1 MIPETETRIE
11 RRIVLEIAAEHVPA
25 VAELIEEHAAAVEA
39 CRMAAGAF
47 AGVRFNIEADPL
59 AAGAQASRG
68 DLERAISAVQG
79 IADRYA

>member
-47 AGVRFNIEADPL
+47 AGVSFNIDADPL
-59 AAGAQASRG
+59 AVGAQASRG
-68 DLERAISAVQG
+68 ELERAISALRG
-79 IADRYA
+79 IAERYA

>member
-59 AAGAQASRG
+59 AAGAQASRS
-68 DLERAISAVQG
+68 DLERAISAVRG

>member
-47 AGVRFNIEADPL
+47 AGVRFNIDADPM

-68 DLERAISAVQG
+68 ELERAISAVRG
-79 IADRYA
+79 IAERYA